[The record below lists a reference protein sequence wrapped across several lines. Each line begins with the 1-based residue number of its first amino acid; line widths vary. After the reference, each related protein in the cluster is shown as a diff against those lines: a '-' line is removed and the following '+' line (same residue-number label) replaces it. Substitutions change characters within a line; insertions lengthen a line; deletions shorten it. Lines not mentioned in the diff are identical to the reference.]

1 MDRIYRRAV
10 YNAKDEKLGQIRR
23 IFDRKS
29 VLIEFSNNFQGIFDK
44 E

>member
-10 YNAKDEKLGQIRR
+10 YNAKDEKLGQ
-23 IFDRKS
+23 KS
-29 VLIEFSNNFQGIFDK
+29 VLIEFSHNFQGIFDK